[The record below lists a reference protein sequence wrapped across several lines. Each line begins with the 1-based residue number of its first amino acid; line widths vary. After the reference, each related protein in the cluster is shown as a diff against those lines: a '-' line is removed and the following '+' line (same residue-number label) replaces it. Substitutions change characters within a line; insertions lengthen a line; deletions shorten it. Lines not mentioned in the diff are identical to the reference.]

1 MMMLSSSIPITTTM
15 VLLSYYHKVR
25 NLNVIKIDDLVGT
38 ADLDLDILGRVASPS
53 VQWLT
58 LRDEKNNISGE
69 INVVLSYRTRERER
83 PSTASGL
90 SGNGTSNNQRVVQG
104 GAQSFMNEL

>member
-1 MMMLSSSIPITTTM
+1 MMLSSSSFPP
-15 VLLSYYHKVR
+15 SHYYYYYHKVR

-38 ADLDLDILGRVASPS
+38 AELDLNILGRVASPS

-69 INVVLSYRTRERER
+69 INVVLSYKTRDRER
-83 PSTASGL
+83 PSTAMGL
-90 SGNGTSNNQRVVQG
+90 SGNSSNNQRGAQG